1 VAPELGFPSFRN
13 EQERGKYATLLIVAE
28 LKFYW
33 DHMSEQSDRIRRVV
47 SALEGLGARFAL
59 IGGHAVSYHLRPRVT
74 VDVDFLVGARDLTPI
89 ATALESVG
97 FRTENRGEILRAWE
111 QKADPEREEP
121 VVDIVPAHLNR
132 TTAEA
137 LKSAIPVSYEGNT
150 LRVVARPALAALKF
164 LAASSRERAQ
174 EDRLQDAADLARLLK
189 SDWTDEETT
198 EAERLVAL
206 TRPGGDAE
214 LGRFVADVRAGRP
227 VMI

>member
-1 VAPELGFPSFRN
+1 
-13 EQERGKYATLLIVAE
+13 
-28 LKFYW
+28 
-33 DHMSEQSDRIRRVV
+33 
-47 SALEGLGARFAL
+47 
-59 IGGHAVSYHLRPRVT
+59 
-74 VDVDFLVGARDLTPI
+74 
-89 ATALESVG
+89 VG

-111 QKADPEREEP
+111 QKADPQREEP

-137 LKSAIPVSYEGNT
+137 LKSAIPVSYEGSS

-189 SDWTDEETT
+189 SNWTDEETT

-227 VMI
+227 VTI